1 MEGLRL
7 LLLASIALDRWRR
20 LLLVSMVFFVPF
32 MGGTDFFLV
41 AKRAILLESV
51 ELAAQILCGKG
62 NAKQAMLNQPF
73 E

>member
-7 LLLASIALDRWRR
+7 LLLASIALDRCRR
-20 LLLVSMVFFVPF
+20 LLLVSMVFVPF
-32 MGGTDFFLV
+32 MGGTDFFLL

-51 ELAAQILCGKG
+51 ELTAQILCGKG
-62 NAKQAMLNQPF
+62 FAKQAMLVQPF